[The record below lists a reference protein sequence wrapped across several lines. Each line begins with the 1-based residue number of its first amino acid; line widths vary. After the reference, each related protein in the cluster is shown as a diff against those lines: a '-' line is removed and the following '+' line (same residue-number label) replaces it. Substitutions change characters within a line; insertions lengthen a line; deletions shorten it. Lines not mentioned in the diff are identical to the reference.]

1 VSDTYANAVWW
12 AMQIAGDVETCAALL
27 AGEPVDPARLRP
39 EWLEYAA
46 EFRLVRLDV
55 CAIDLLHR
63 RAELHRLRELLRDTA
78 A

>member
-1 VSDTYANAVWW
+1 VTSTYPAAVWW
-12 AMQIAGDVETCAALL
+12 AMMLARDLDTCRALL
-27 AGEPVDPARLRP
+27 RGEPVEPARIDRD
-39 EWLEYAA
+39 WLALAA

-63 RAELHRLRELLRDTA
+63 RAELRELTETA